1 MTFSGLPLKEGRSPV
16 NNPTR
21 EDPGQVGPAQLK
33 MEAVCLGGSL
43 GQQLLLAHF
52 VQNSV
57 WLSTIYLFMTAHVC
71 LGSPISHACKTR
83 RGHEHLVPKGLLEL
97 SKCIVM
103 SLPTAPHPVSVMLCL
118 NLFVCVYAHIRG
130 RGIQVL
136 TV

>member
-57 WLSTIYLFMTAHVC
+57 WLSTIYLFMTAHQVD
-71 LGSPISHACKTR
+71 LNSLYRPG
-83 RGHEHLVPKGLLEL
+83 GLEHRF
-97 SKCIVM
+97 
-103 SLPTAPHPVSVMLCL
+103 LCL
-118 NLFVCVYAHIRG
+118 PLPS
-130 RGIQVL
+130 
-136 TV
+136 